1 MKASSMRRGSD
12 HAKALM
18 RPPRE
23 HRAHHKTLHKAT
35 NYAMCKPP
43 QWRVELAKRECQ
55 DCLDEGAFFFLLIS
69 LHKHANTSGRAFLDP
84 EGLGVGRFCY
94 QLTPAA
100 VLHDDP
106 SKSPLLGLP
115 NVEAVP
121 IAGPVLS
128 SLKVQ

>member
-1 MKASSMRRGSD
+1 MGKVVMSIKQIVWGEPTSSKAAAG
-12 HAKALM
+12 
-18 RPPRE
+18 
-23 HRAHHKTLHKAT
+23 
-35 NYAMCKPP
+35 
-43 QWRVELAKRECQ
+43 
-55 DCLDEGAFFFLLIS
+55 FFFYTNFIAQTCEHVRPGLPGPRGAGGWPVLP
-69 LHKHANTSGRAFLDP
+69 P
-84 EGLGVGRFCY
+84 E
-94 QLTPAA
+94 LTPAA

>member
-1 MKASSMRRGSD
+1 MSLPSSSTPSGTQRASAGMLSFFGPRIWRNTGPV
-12 HAKALM
+12 
-18 RPPRE
+18 PPVA
-23 HRAHHKTLHKAT
+23 RAAS
-35 NYAMCKPP
+35 YAS
-43 QWRVELAKRECQ
+43 RL
-55 DCLDEGAFFFLLIS
+55 FFFLLIS

>member
-1 MKASSMRRGSD
+1 MMIARDGDRGD
-12 HAKALM
+12 PM
-18 RPPRE
+18 GIPI
-23 HRAHHKTLHKAT
+23 
-35 NYAMCKPP
+35 
-43 QWRVELAKRECQ
+43 
-55 DCLDEGAFFFLLIS
+55 IS
-69 LHKHANTSGRAFLDP
+69 LRMFFPSVFFYTNFIAQTCEHVRTGLPGPRGAGGWPVLPP
-84 EGLGVGRFCY
+84 E
-94 QLTPAA
+94 LTPAA